1 MRAFLTKLPNKD
13 AEKFL
18 EACKRAGKTYYEVLR
33 ELIYKWLEEQGVEVE
48 KAPIDVRLSSVEQK
62 VKKLEEEQQRL
73 KKQLEQVME
82 QLEQLTKSGLY
93 GFMNKRR

>member
-18 EACKRAGKTYYEVLR
+18 EACKRVGKTYYEVLR

-48 KAPIDVRLSSVEQK
+48 KAPIDVRLSSVEK
-62 VKKLEEEQQRL
+62 KIKKLEEEQQ
-73 KKQLEQVME
+73 KIKEQLEQVVK
-82 QLEQLTKSGLY
+82 QLEKLNKSGLY
-93 GFMNKRR
+93 GFMKR